1 MAELRCPH
9 CGKTFSVDDTEV
21 NSIVQQIR
29 DKEFEKNV
37 NSRVNE
43 MEEHL
48 REVHEADIEA
58 RESKIRLSV
67 QEEHDK
73 EIQKLQA
80 QVRKAEEKASAL
92 QSELNSFEDKKTIA
106 VMEAVNKIE
115 TEKRDL
121 ETKLTNEKRDLETK
135 LTNEKH
141 DLEKAL
147 VQEKDTR
154 KLLLDQKDEQIAYYK
169 DLKTKMSTKMVG
181 ETLEQH

>member
-1 MAELRCPH
+1 MLFR
-9 CGKTFSVDDTEV
+9 S
-21 NSIVQQIR
+21 
-29 DKEFEKNV
+29 
-37 NSRVNE
+37 
-43 MEEHL
+43 
-48 REVHEADIEA
+48 
-58 RESKIRLSV
+58 
-67 QEEHDK
+67 HDK

-80 QVRKAEEKASAL
+80 QVRKAEEKAASL

-169 DLKTKMSTKMVG
+169 DLKTRMSTKMVG
-181 ETLEQH
+181 ETLEQHCEILFNQLRATAFQNAYFEDRKSTRLNSSHIATSRMPSSA